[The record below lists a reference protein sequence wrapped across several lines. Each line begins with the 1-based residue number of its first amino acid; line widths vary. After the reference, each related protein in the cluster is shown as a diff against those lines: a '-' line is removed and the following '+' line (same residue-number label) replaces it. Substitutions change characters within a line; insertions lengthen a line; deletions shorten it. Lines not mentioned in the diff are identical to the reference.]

1 MSKSS
6 LRKPFVLLIIL
17 LLVILPI
24 FSSLSVSNVKATQ
37 TYPTPTLKIQL
48 TSPTN
53 KTYNQ
58 NLILINFSF
67 QKQPDDGIN
76 YRIGYAIEGEKANYS
91 GTFLEKSLIGLSQ
104 LNFTKTITGIP
115 DGTYLL
121 TVSARWIGSGMMMYL
136 DADKKTVTFTI
147 DTKIST
153 PSPTPTISPTPDN
166 QQTLNTEAIIGI
178 AIIVAVLGTG
188 TGLFIYLI
196 KKSNSTKTKKEKR
209 VVYQPQQ
216 PCL

>member
-1 MSKSS
+1 MSKNS
-6 LRKPFVLLIIL
+6 LRKLFVLLIIL
-17 LLVILPI
+17 MLVISPS
-24 FSSLSVSNVKATQ
+24 FSSLSISNVKATRD
-37 TYPTPTLKIQL
+37 YPPASLKIQL
-48 TSPTN
+48 TAPTN

-67 QKQPDDGIN
+67 QKQPDDVIN
-76 YRIGYAIEGEKANYS
+76 YRIGYAIEGEKTNYS

-115 DGTYLL
+115 DGTYAL

-153 PSPTPTISPTPDN
+153 PSPTATISPTPDN
-166 QQTLNTEAIIGI
+166 QQTLNTEAII
-178 AIIVAVLGTG
+178 
-188 TGLFIYLI
+188 
-196 KKSNSTKTKKEKR
+196 
-209 VVYQPQQ
+209 
-216 PCL
+216 

>member
-6 LRKPFVLLIIL
+6 LRELFVLLIIL

-67 QKQPDDGIN
+67 QKQPDDGIY
-76 YRIGYAIEGEKANYS
+76 YRIGYAVEGEKANYS

-178 AIIVAVLGTG
+178 AIIIAVLGTG